1 MIVVFDIETTGL
13 DPYKCEVIPIG
24 MKKDDR

>member
-13 DPYKCEVIPIG
+13 DPYKYEVIPIG
-24 MKKDDR
+24 MERGDR